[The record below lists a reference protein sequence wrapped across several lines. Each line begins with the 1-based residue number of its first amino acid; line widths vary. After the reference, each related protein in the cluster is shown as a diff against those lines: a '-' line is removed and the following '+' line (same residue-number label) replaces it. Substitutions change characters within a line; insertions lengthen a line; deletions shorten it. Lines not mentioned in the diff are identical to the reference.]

1 MNTPLQPGVL
11 DRADAVCIIGAG
23 PGGLSAAR
31 ALKAQS
37 LNYEQFDRH
46 SDLGGLWDPT
56 NPGSPIYEST
66 HFISSRDLSAFIGHP
81 MPRDYPDY
89 PSHRQILAYLRS
101 FADTF
106 GLRERIQFNIHV
118 VRIQKDSAAR
128 WVVDLSDGTRRL
140 YNAVIC
146 ATGVNWDPSMPQFA
160 GQFDGEVRHSVTYKH
175 GDEFRG
181 KRVLIVGAGNS
192 GADIACDAANHAQ
205 QAFISMRR
213 GYHFVP
219 KHLMGKPAD
228 VFAETGPHLPMWL
241 SRPIF
246 GALLRFVNGDL
257 TRLGLQR
264 PDHRLFETHP
274 LLNSQLLHHLQHGN
288 IHAKP
293 DIERLEG
300 RQVVFKDGTRETI
313 DLVLCATGYRWSCT
327 YATEFFEWVGGRP
340 QMYLSMFNRSHRN
353 LFGIGYLE
361 TNSSAYK
368 LFDTQAYMIA
378 SYLKAQRIAPQNAQK
393 FDAII
398 RHDEPDLS
406 GGIQFVK
413 SQRHAVYIDAYTF
426 KQYLRKLRQR
436 MGWGELQDTMYDP
449 LKVVAPPTGAAR
461 GGSSAAPAHRT
472 ATGVAHG

>member
-1 MNTPLQPGVL
+1 MNTPLQTSVL
-11 DRADAVCIIGAG
+11 DRSDAVCIIGAG

-31 ALKAQS
+31 ALKAQG
-37 LNYEQFDRH
+37 LGYEQFERH
-46 SDLGGLWDPT
+46 SDLGGLWDPS

-101 FADTF
+101 FADAF
-106 GLRERIQFNIHV
+106 GLRERIQFNTHV
-118 VRIQKDSAAR
+118 VRIQKDSTAR

-140 YNAVIC
+140 YHAVIC

-160 GQFDGEVRHSVTYKH
+160 GQFEGEVRHSVTYKH

-192 GADIACDAANHAQ
+192 GADIACDAATHAQ

-228 VFAETGPHLPMWL
+228 EFAETGPHLPMWL
-241 SRPIF
+241 ARPIF
-246 GALLRFVNGDL
+246 SALLRFVNGDL

-274 LLNSQLLHHLQHGN
+274 LLNSRLLHHLQHGN
-288 IHAKP
+288 IRAKP
-293 DIERLEG
+293 DIERLDG
-300 RQVVFKDGTRETI
+300 KQVVFKDGTRETI
-313 DLVLCATGYRWSCT
+313 DLVLCATGYRWSCP

-340 QMYLSMFNRSHRN
+340 QMYLSMFNRNHRN

-378 SYLKAQRIAPQNAQK
+378 SYLKAQRTAPQSAQK
-393 FDAII
+393 FDAIM
-398 RHDEPDLS
+398 RQDEPDLS
-406 GGIQFVK
+406 GGINFVK
-413 SQRHAVYIDAYTF
+413 SQRHAVYIDAHTF
-426 KQYLRKLRQR
+426 KTCLRKLRRR
-436 MGWGELQDTMYDP
+436 MGWGELKDGMYDH
-449 LKVVAPPTGAAR
+449 LKV
-461 GGSSAAPAHRT
+461 AAPAHSALRGGT
-472 ATGVAHG
+472 TPAQRAAAGVAHG